1 MDTATMLRLAGVEEL
16 PGPEPHVW
24 ARLKLGGNGQD
35 PRPRAILENLVTIF
49 ELDSR
54 WRGRL
59 TYTRHDSKHRLDGA
73 PFADADEVAAALW
86 LSRTY
91 DVVAASATVGEALR
105 LVAADH
111 SSDPV
116 AEYLG
121 GLEWDGVP
129 RLDGWLSRYLGVE
142 ACPIVERIGRC
153 FAISAVAR
161 ALRPGCKVDTV
172 LVLVGGQ
179 GKGKSQAISVLA
191 GDWHGDTPIDP
202 DSKDAYQQLAGV
214 WVYELAEID
223 SFSKKDQARI
233 KALIS
238 SPVDRFRP
246 AYGRNVVDAPR
257 RTVFIGTTNRI
268 DFLAD
273 PTGSRRFWPLTV
285 GAIDLAALRED
296 RDQLWAE
303 ASEAYRAGERWWL
316 DMDEAAVL
324 AEASEAYQGDDPW
337 RAKIASWCEERKKVE
352 VADVLSEALDRPL
365 SQQSKQDEQ
374 RVAVVLRDLGY
385 ERTRPM
391 VKGRRL
397 TVWTRR

>member
-1 MDTATMLRLAGVEEL
+1 MDAATVLRLTNTVEL

-24 ARLKLGGNGQD
+24 ARLKLGGGGED
-35 PRPRAILENLVTIF
+35 PRARAILENLVSIF
-49 ELDSR
+49 EADSR

-59 TYTRHDSKHRLDGA
+59 SYTRHDSKHRLDGA
-73 PFADADEVAAALW
+73 PFLDADEVAASLW
-86 LSRTY
+86 LSRIY
-91 DVVAASATVGEALR
+91 DIQASSVMVGEAMR

-111 SSDPV
+111 PSDPV

-121 GLEWDGVP
+121 DLVWDEVP
-129 RLDGWLSRYLGVE
+129 RLNGWLTRYLGVE

-153 FAISAVAR
+153 FAVSAVAR

-179 GKGKSQAISVLA
+179 GKGKSQAIGILA
-191 GDWHGDTPIDP
+191 GAWHGDTPIDP

-214 WVYELAEID
+214 WIYELAEID

-257 RTVFIGTTNRI
+257 RTVFIGTTNRQ

-273 PTGSRRFWPLTV
+273 PTGSRRFWPVTV
-285 GAIDLAALRED
+285 GAIDLPALRQD

-303 ASEAYRAGERWWL
+303 AVESYRAGERWWL
-316 DMDEAAVL
+316 DLDESAVL
-324 AEASEAYQGDDPW
+324 AEASEGYQGDDPW
-337 RAKIASWCEERKKVE
+337 RARVVEYCATRKS
-352 VADVLSEALDRPL
+352 VAVVDVLFDALDRPAGTT
-365 SQQSKQDEQ
+365 SKLDEQ
-374 RVAVVLRDLGY
+374 RVAVILRDLGY
-385 ERTRPM
+385 DRKREMKSGHRI
-391 VKGRRL
+391 
-397 TVWTRR
+397 TVWEKP

>member
-24 ARLKLGGNGQD
+24 ARLKLGGGGED
-35 PRPRAILENLVTIF
+35 PRARAILENLVTIF

-73 PFADADEVAAALW
+73 PFLDADEVAAALW
-86 LSRTY
+86 LSRIY
-91 DVVAASATVGEALR
+91 DIVCSSAMVGEALR
-105 LVAADH
+105 LVASEHPA
-111 SSDPV
+111 DPV
-116 AEYLG
+116 AAYLG
-121 GLEWDGVP
+121 GLVWDEVP
-129 RLDGWLSRYLGVE
+129 RLASWLTRYLGVAE
-142 ACPIVERIGRC
+142 SPIVSRIGQC

-161 ALRPGCKVDTV
+161 ALKPGCKVDTV

-179 GKGKSQAISVLA
+179 GKGKSQAISILA

-214 WVYELAEID
+214 WIYELAEID
-223 SFSKKDQARI
+223 AFSRKDQARI

-238 SPVDRFRP
+238 SPIDRFRP

-257 RTVFIGTTNRI
+257 RTVFVGTTNRI

-273 PTGSRRFWPLTV
+273 PTGSRRFWPVSV
-285 GAIDLAALRED
+285 GAIDLPALRRD

-303 ASEAYRAGERWWL
+303 AVEAYRGGARWWL
-316 DMDEAAVL
+316 DADEAAVL
-324 AEASEAYQGDDPW
+324 AEMSEDYQGDDPW
-337 RAKIASWCEERKKVE
+337 RASLAAWIKGKSEVE
-352 VADVLSEALDRPL
+352 MWDLLQSALDCPVGR
-365 SQQSKQDEQ
+365 QTKHDEQ
-374 RVAVVLRDLGY
+374 RAAVLLRDLGY
-385 ERTRPM
+385 ERMR
-391 VKGRRL
+391 KNEDGKRK
-397 TVWTRR
+397 TVWRRK